1 MMMKGK
7 CDETYGNCKRT
18 CGMCGK
24 CKDKGGFQLTGLRVQ
39 SHTAL
44 FHQICFTGILFK
56 YISTK

>member
-24 CKDKGGFQLTGLRVQ
+24 CKDKGGFQWVDLIITELKNHMTCYNTMPLIG
-39 SHTAL
+39 
-44 FHQICFTGILFK
+44 
-56 YISTK
+56 